1 MKFASRRL
9 FVRLLSLALL
19 SPAASFAAEWNVDQ
33 LMQALAKAKPARAAF
48 VEKKFISLLDRPV
61 ESSGQLLY
69 IAPNRLEK
77 RTIKPKPENMVVDG
91 NTLTIERGSQKHT
104 LQLQEYPDLAGF
116 IDGIRG
122 TLAGDRKA
130 LERSFRLKLEGAPE
144 RWTLTLNP
152 TDAAMA
158 RSVHLIR
165 ITGVQDDVRGIDVI
179 QTDGDRSEMKIE
191 RGAVR

>member
-9 FVRLLSLALL
+9 FVGLLSLALL

-33 LMQALAKAKPARAAF
+33 LMQALAKAKPGRAAF

-130 LERSFRLKLEGAPE
+130 LERSFRLRLEGAPE
-144 RWTLTLNP
+144 RWTLMLNP